1 MREEMLKAAEPIIND
16 VIADLQTHLRQ
27 RVAAMVT
34 GLITS
39 EYDVMR
45 DGMNLRITV
54 KLAPPTK

>member
-1 MREEMLKAAEPIIND
+1 

-54 KLAPPTK
+54 KLVPPTK